1 MSNDYAQRTFLH
13 HLLDRQRMTQKYFAE
28 LMGVD
33 RPNVSMWM
41 SGKRMPQDESIWQM
55 ADILQVDRKWLQ
67 GNLIGM
73 QLVRAHKSDDNVLLN
88 YVKEHIENEIKGD
101 WYAKWVGGSSAE

>member
-1 MSNDYAQRTFLH
+1 MSNGYTPRTFLH
-13 HLLDRQRMTQKYFAE
+13 HLLDKQRMTQKYFAE

-41 SGKRMPQDESIWQM
+41 SGKRMPYEESINKM
-55 ADILQVDRKWLQ
+55 ADILQVDRKWLH

-73 QLVRAHKSDDNVLLN
+73 QLVRAHGSEDNILLN
-88 YVKEHIENEIKGD
+88 YVKEHIENEVTGQ
-101 WYAKWVGGSSAE
+101 WYAKHVGGKDAE

>member
-1 MSNDYAQRTFLH
+1 MSTGYAQRTFLH

-41 SGKRMPQDESIWQM
+41 SGKRMPLPESVNKM
-55 ADILQVDRKWLQ
+55 ADILQVDRNWLH

-73 QLVRAHKSDDNVLLN
+73 HIVRAHGTSDNVLLN
-88 YVKEHIENEIKGD
+88 YIKEHLENEVKGD
-101 WYAKWVGGSSAE
+101 WYAKWIGGSSAE